1 MAKANVASH
10 SLRLNLDNEQH
21 MRVERVLS
29 KLNLSVHKSLNQFLV
44 DAVDAYIRKLEG
56 TEPVYEEKTKRKEKS
71 YVTAE
76 DLDRLR
82 DEIRDGL
89 QKEIIQILGSAL
101 AAGKAVQVLP
111 VKEENE
117 PKEQSKMTE
126 DDTDE
131 MLAGLA
137 DSWG

>member
-21 MRVERVLS
+21 MRVEMVLS
-29 KLNLSVHKSLNQFLV
+29 KLNLGVHKSINQFLV
-44 DAVDAYIRKLEG
+44 DAVDAYIKKLEG
-56 TEPVYEEKTKRKEKS
+56 TEAAYEEKPERKEQS

-82 DEIRDGL
+82 SEIRDEL
-89 QKEIIQILGSAL
+89 QKEIMQILGSAL
-101 AAGKAVQVLP
+101 AAGKAVHFLP